1 MDTYT
6 YAHRLDSKQEIIGR
20 VKATGLFEARE
31 QIAHIKQLTVDV
43 IESLFVIEKEEDHG
57 KQVRTISDN

>member
-20 VKATGLFEARE
+20 VKATSLFEARE